1 MRLRIVACAALLA
14 GACAGGHQAHPAGV
28 YEARVTTGHGPV
40 QVVWLDRASG
50 RFRVRTVQGP
60 AQGAHRFGT
69 VTVFDGSRATTA
81 FRGGIN
87 RYVGSA
93 AFVADEARPA
103 AVDVLEQ
110 RLQGAPAPRGDTV
123 TILRRSATAPPGL
136 FQLGTGRVWGTVR
149 EVRPGRRVSGAG
161 PQYWLGPTWSGRPPR
176 YASVST
182 FSSGAEYSVTYP
194 GISVDAGRRLGA
206 PCAGTRVTLS
216 DGTPGERRHSSHRR
230 GRSVQVLDGDEDGLI
245 CFVGRPGRVRRRGRP
260 HQDARARHH
269 AGRDDHAG
277 RHRRP
282 PGHSDVDRPRPTPG
296 VGPPSPAGT
305 RRPGHPGRARP
316 TPPPPR
322 PRAAPPPRHAPG
334 SGRPRPAARAP
345 GRRWPAGR
353 R

>member
-81 FRGGIN
+81 FRGGIT

-123 TILRRSATAPPGL
+123 TILRRSTPP
-136 FQLGTGRVWGTVR
+136 
-149 EVRPGRRVSGAG
+149 P
-161 PQYWLGPTWSGRPPR
+161 PPR
-176 YASVST
+176 
-182 FSSGAEYSVTYP
+182 G
-194 GISVDAGRRLGA
+194 G
-206 PCAGTRVTLS
+206 
-216 DGTPGERRHSSHRR
+216 
-230 GRSVQVLDGDEDGLI
+230 
-245 CFVGRPGRVRRRGRP
+245 
-260 HQDARARHH
+260 
-269 AGRDDHAG
+269 
-277 RHRRP
+277 
-282 PGHSDVDRPRPTPG
+282 
-296 VGPPSPAGT
+296 GPLPPAGT

>member
-81 FRGGIN
+81 FRGGIT

-216 DGTPGERRHSSHRR
+216 DGTQASVATLPIGAGAAFRCSTATKTGSSVS
-230 GRSVQVLDGDEDGLI
+230 SVGLDVFAVEGVHTKTLVLVTTPDATITLAGTGVTPATATSI
-245 CFVGRPGRVRRRGRP
+245 
-260 HQDARARHH
+260 ARAL
-269 AGRDDHAG
+269 
-277 RHRRP
+277 RP
-282 PGHSDVDRPRPTPG
+282 V
-296 VGPPSPAGT
+296 
-305 RRPGHPGRARP
+305 
-316 TPPPPR
+316 
-322 PRAAPPPRHAPG
+322 
-334 SGRPRPAARAP
+334 
-345 GRRWPAGR
+345 
-353 R
+353 